1 MIDLSSI
8 DKDRLAGYVIG
19 KNTKDLFLCV
29 GGIHGNER
37 EGVTALENVLNNL
50 KTHSQDINGSIVGLR
65 GNLKAIKEYKRY
77 IDYDL
82 NRIWRKSFIDKLDD
96 NTYTP
101 KYHEEKE
108 LKGLFKAIHTTI
120 DCFKPERMFFLDL
133 HNTSSPKGTFAV
145 SFSQNIQSTL
155 SKKLKVPI
163 IMGMEKALEG
173 TLVEYIESLG
183 YHGIAFEGGDLN
195 AGTAG
200 QILESGLWII
210 LNAMGFIESDNIPKY
225 KAHRSFL
232 NSLVSGFPLMNEV
245 RYVHKIDGTENFKMN
260 PGFMNFQNVKKGDLL
275 ANDNKG
281 SVIAPCSGVLLM
293 PLYQNKG
300 QEGFYIIEDLTK
312 ANV

>member
-1 MIDLSSI
+1 MIDLSSV
-8 DKDRLAGYVIG
+8 DKERLAGCVIG

-50 KTHSQDINGSIVGLR
+50 KQHSNDINGSFVGLK
-65 GNLKAIKEYKRY
+65 GNLRAITEYKRY

-82 NRIWRKSFIDKLDD
+82 NRIWRKSFIDKIDD
-96 NTYTP
+96 P
-101 KYHEEKE
+101 KHIPQYHEEKE
-108 LKGLFKAIHTTI
+108 LKELYKAIHTII
-120 DCFKPERMFFLDL
+120 DAFKPERMFFLDL

-145 SFSQNIQSTL
+145 SFSHNIQNKL
-155 SKKLKVPI
+155 NKNLKVPI

-173 TLVEYIESLG
+173 TLVEYIESIG

-210 LNAMGFIESDNIPKY
+210 LNTMGFIDSTNIPKY
-225 KAHRSFL
+225 SAHRSFL
-232 NSLVSGFPLMNEV
+232 NGLVSGFPLMNEV
-245 RYVHKIDGTENFKMN
+245 TYVHKIDGTENFKMN
-260 PGFMNFQNVKKGDLL
+260 PGFMNFQNIKKGDLL

-281 SVIAPCSGVLLM
+281 KVIAPCSGVLLM

-312 ANV
+312 VSA